1 MFRDRLRELK
11 ERGIVAT
18 EMYSDSLTLY
28 YKRVYWYAQHAPL
41 IVTYFLL
48 MSDTTS
54 IDDGYLSDSV
64 AIVTGASSGIGEA
77 TAQALANEGARVV
90 LAARRVDELKALAD
104 RITTEGGDAL
114 VVETDVTE
122 EDDIDAL
129 VDTTMDEYG
138 RIDVLVNNAGVMLL
152 EPLERADRSNLRQ
165 MVEVNLLGLMN
176 LTHAVVP
183 TMQQQDTGHVV
194 NVSSIAG
201 RETMAN
207 GSGYNATKFGVT
219 AFTDAI
225 RQELSPQDIRTTVI
239 EPGAVDTELPTHIP
253 DEQLLEQ
260 LSEVDIPTLAPEDIA
275 RGIVYATN
283 QPEHVDVNELM
294 IRPTGQTMN

>member
-1 MFRDRLRELK
+1 
-11 ERGIVAT
+11 
-18 EMYSDSLTLY
+18 
-28 YKRVYWYAQHAPL
+28 
-41 IVTYFLL
+41 
-48 MSDTTS
+48 MSDNLPTDS
-54 IDDGYLSDSV
+54 GYLSDSV

-77 TAQALANEGARVV
+77 TAEALAKEGASVV
-90 LAARRVDELKALAD
+90 LAARRVDELEALAD
-104 RITTEGGDAL
+104 RIATDGGDAL
-114 VVETDVTE
+114 VVETDVTAE
-122 EDDIDAL
+122 GDIDNL
-129 VDTTMDEYG
+129 VETTIDEYG

-165 MVEVNLLGLMN
+165 MVEVNLMGLMN

-183 TMQQQDTGHVV
+183 IMQEQDIGHVV
-194 NVSSIAG
+194 NVSSVAG

-207 GSGYNATKFGVT
+207 GSGYNATKFGVN

-225 RQELSPQDIRTTVI
+225 RQELSPQDIRTTII

-260 LSEVDIPTLAPEDIA
+260 LAEVDVPTLAPEDIA

>member
-1 MFRDRLRELK
+1 MSENQS
-11 ERGIVAT
+11 T
-18 EMYSDSLTLY
+18 DSE
-28 YKRVYWYAQHAPL
+28 
-41 IVTYFLL
+41 
-48 MSDTTS
+48 
-54 IDDGYLSDSV
+54 YLSDSV

-77 TAQALANEGARVV
+77 TAQALATEGASVV
-90 LAARRVDELKALAD
+90 LAARRVDELEALAD
-104 RITTEGGDAL
+104 RIATDGGDAL

-122 EDDIDAL
+122 EDDIDSL
-129 VDTTMDEYG
+129 VETTMDEYG

-165 MVEVNLLGLMN
+165 MVDVNLMGLMN
-176 LTHAVVP
+176 LTHSVVP
-183 TMQQQDTGHVV
+183 IMQQQDSGHVV
-194 NVSSIAG
+194 NVSSVAG

-260 LSEVDIPTLAPEDIA
+260 LADMDVPTLAPEDIA

-283 QPEHVDVNELM
+283 QPTHVDVNELL

>member
-1 MFRDRLRELK
+1 MS
-11 ERGIVAT
+11 GNPST
-18 EMYSDSLTLY
+18 DS
-28 YKRVYWYAQHAPL
+28 K
-41 IVTYFLL
+41 
-48 MSDTTS
+48 
-54 IDDGYLSDSV
+54 YLSDSV
-64 AIVTGASSGIGEA
+64 AVVTGASSGIGEA
-77 TAQALANEGARVV
+77 TAEALATEGASVV
-90 LAARRVDELKALAD
+90 LAARRVDELEALAD

-122 EDDIDAL
+122 EDDIDTL
-129 VDTTMDEYG
+129 VETTVDEYG
-138 RIDVLVNNAGVMLL
+138 QIDVLVNNAGVMLL

-165 MVEVNLLGLMN
+165 MVEVNLIGLMN

-183 TMQQQDTGHVV
+183 IMQQQDGGHVV
-194 NVSSIAG
+194 NVSSVAG
-201 RETMAN
+201 RETMTN

-239 EPGAVDTELPTHIP
+239 EPGAVDTELPTHIT

-260 LSEVDIPTLAPEDIA
+260 LSEVDMPTLAPEDIA

>member
-1 MFRDRLRELK
+1 MSENQS
-11 ERGIVAT
+11 T
-18 EMYSDSLTLY
+18 DSE
-28 YKRVYWYAQHAPL
+28 
-41 IVTYFLL
+41 
-48 MSDTTS
+48 
-54 IDDGYLSDSV
+54 YLSDSV

-77 TAQALANEGARVV
+77 TAEALAKEGASVV
-90 LAARRVDELKALAD
+90 LAARRVDELGALAD
-104 RITTEGGDAL
+104 RIATDGGDAF

-122 EDDIDAL
+122 EADIDNL
-129 VDTTMDEYG
+129 VETTMDEYG

-183 TMQQQDTGHVV
+183 IMQQQDSGHVV
-194 NVSSIAG
+194 NVSSVAG

-225 RQELSPQDIRTTVI
+225 RQELSAQDIRTTII

-260 LSEVDIPTLAPEDIA
+260 LAEMDVPTLAPEDIA

-283 QPEHVDVNELM
+283 QPKHVDVNELM

>member
-1 MFRDRLRELK
+1 
-11 ERGIVAT
+11 
-18 EMYSDSLTLY
+18 
-28 YKRVYWYAQHAPL
+28 
-41 IVTYFLL
+41 
-48 MSDTTS
+48 MSDTPSTDS
-54 IDDGYLSDSV
+54 EYLSDSV

-77 TAQALANEGARVV
+77 TAEALAKEGASVV

-104 RITTEGGDAL
+104 RIATEGGDAF
-114 VVETDVTE
+114 VVETDITE
-122 EDDIDAL
+122 EDDIDNL
-129 VDTTMDEYG
+129 VETTMDEYG

-152 EPLERADRSNLRQ
+152 EPLERADRSNLQQ

-183 TMQQQDTGHVV
+183 IMQQQDSGHVV
-194 NVSSIAG
+194 NVSSVAG

-207 GSGYNATKFGVT
+207 GSGYNATKFGVN

-260 LSEVDIPTLAPEDIA
+260 LSEMDVPTLAPDDIA

-283 QPEHVDVNELM
+283 QPKHVDVNELM

>member
-1 MFRDRLRELK
+1 M
-11 ERGIVAT
+11 
-18 EMYSDSLTLY
+18 
-28 YKRVYWYAQHAPL
+28 P
-41 IVTYFLL
+41 
-48 MSDTTS
+48 DTPS
-54 IDDGYLSDSV
+54 AGSEYLSDSV

-77 TAQALANEGARVV
+77 TAEALAKKGASVV
-90 LAARRVDELKALAD
+90 LAARRVSELEALKD
-104 RITTEGGDAL
+104 RIGNEGGDAL
-114 VVETDVTE
+114 VVKTDVTA
-122 EDDIDAL
+122 EDDIDHL
-129 VDTTMDEYG
+129 VGATMDEYG

-165 MVEVNLLGLMN
+165 MVEVNLMGLMN

-183 TMQQQDTGHVV
+183 IMQDQDGGHIV
-194 NVSSIAG
+194 NVSSVAG
-201 RETMAN
+201 RETMAS
-207 GSGYNATKFGVT
+207 GSGYNATKFGVN

-225 RQELSPQDIRTTVI
+225 RQELSPQDIRTTII

-253 DEQLLEQ
+253 DEQLLER
-260 LSEVDIPTLAPEDIA
+260 LAELDVPTLAPEDIA

>member
-1 MFRDRLRELK
+1 
-11 ERGIVAT
+11 
-18 EMYSDSLTLY
+18 
-28 YKRVYWYAQHAPL
+28 
-41 IVTYFLL
+41 
-48 MSDTTS
+48 MSDNPSTDS
-54 IDDGYLSDSV
+54 EFLSDSV

-77 TAQALANEGARVV
+77 TAEALAKEGASVV
-90 LAARRVDELKALAD
+90 LAARRVEELKTLAD
-104 RITTEGGDAL
+104 RITTEGGDAF

-122 EDDIDAL
+122 EDDIDNL
-129 VDTTMDEYG
+129 VETTMDEYG

-165 MVEVNLLGLMN
+165 MVEVNLMGLMN

-183 TMQQQDTGHVV
+183 IMQEQGSGHVV
-194 NVSSIAG
+194 NVSSVAG
-201 RETMAN
+201 RETMAS
-207 GSGYNATKFGVT
+207 GSGYNATKFGVN

-260 LSEVDIPTLAPEDIA
+260 LADMDVPTLAPEDIA